1 MFEIII
7 IILLIAMSAF
17 FNFAEIALVSS
28 RKTNLQVDADK
39 GDKKAK
45 RALGLANDPNKFL
58 SAVQMGITLVGILT
72 GIFSGNKIADEFAKI
87 FINLGMTAAG
97 ATTLA
102 KTIIVILVMYFT
114 LVFGELL
121 PKRVALGS
129 PENAAKSVSGAMK
142 FICAIATPFVWILA
156 KSTELFAKMMRVKDE
171 DAKVSEGEIKMLIQE
186 GTDDGEVL
194 PMEQD
199 IVDNVF
205 AMDDLKVNTIM
216 TYRGDIVWL
225 ELGMDRDKVKEMI
238 VGNLFEE
245 YPVCKGDLDH
255 IVGVLTLKDFVA
267 NFDKDDFCL
276 EKMVTPAVYFHENM
290 NIYAVLE
297 EMKKKKISRALV
309 CDEFGLCSG
318 IVTLKDIIEGL
329 VGNVSEEEDNIDEHN
344 TGEKKDWLVD
354 GHCPVHDFLRYFD
367 LDDELLQDA
376 DFSSVAGLI
385 IDSVGHIPEKGEK
398 VRWND
403 YIFEVV
409 EMDGVRINKVKV
421 SLAKDE
427 TPAENAE

>member
-45 RALGLANDPNKFL
+45 RALGLAADPNKFL

-72 GIFSGNKIADEFAKI
+72 GIFSGNKIADEFAKL
-87 FINLGMTAAG
+87 FMDMGMTAVG
-97 ATTLA
+97 AMTLA

-121 PKRVALGS
+121 PKRVALS
-129 PENAAKSVSGAMK
+129 APENAAKNVSGAMK

-267 NFDKDDFCL
+267 NFDRDDFSL
-276 EKMVTPAVYFHENM
+276 EKMVSPAVYFHENM

-318 IVTLKDIIEGL
+318 IITLKDIIEGL
-329 VGNVSEEEDNIDEHN
+329 IGNVSEDEDPDIDENN
-344 TGEKKDWLVD
+344 TGETKDWLVD

-385 IDSVGHIPEKGEK
+385 IDRTGHIPEKGEK
-398 VRWND
+398 VRWNN

-409 EMDGVRINKVKV
+409 ETDGVRIDKVKV

-427 TPAENAE
+427 KPAEK